1 MKEGNF
7 MVGKY
12 SIEEIKKHI
21 EDLREKLENVYIDS
35 SISDEEKLSLS
46 QGMDKL
52 LNEYTKILGKG
63 YR

>member
-1 MKEGNF
+1 